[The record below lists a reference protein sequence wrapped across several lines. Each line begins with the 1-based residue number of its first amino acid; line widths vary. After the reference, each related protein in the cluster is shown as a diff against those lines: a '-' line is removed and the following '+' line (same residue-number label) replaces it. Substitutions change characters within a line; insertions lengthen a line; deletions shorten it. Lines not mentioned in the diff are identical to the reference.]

1 MPIHDPSCGT
11 LVTYNGFEGIVHG
24 INIHAGKCTV
34 RFLKPDI
41 PEQELRNRDLE
52 YTPVE
57 PVTADNFF
65 DRTNDDVGPI
75 LHRMKTAELV
85 DLYNEL
91 SGKNVRKVHDQI
103 DILRRLYGLR
113 SEHQRRQQGFEGQ
126 DPSVIA
132 TLAMVLK
139 DSASFSAWPR
149 DSKTRSAQVSFK
161 IGLSATPLYFD
172 EDEDAVSFDDYVR
185 LIDGVSDVVLAK
197 RPPVIRNSSLNTLV
211 GANALSKPVA
221 TRSLS
226 GNAARPP
233 SGSSDKRIIKRT
245 PAADAV
251 QYKGKRGAALAA
263 CVDGISVVDWLA
275 AVHANPDLEKVGKD
289 FLKFYESQGLIQIGV
304 V

>member
-11 LVTYNGFEGIVHG
+11 LVTYQGFEGMVRA

-34 RFLKPDI
+34 QFLEDRI

-57 PVTADNFF
+57 PVTADNFY
-65 DRTNDDVGPI
+65 DRTNDEVGPI
-75 LHRMKTAELV
+75 LHRMKTADLI

-113 SEHQRRQQGFEGQ
+113 SEHQRRQEGVAQQ
-126 DPSVIA
+126 DPSVIE

-139 DSASFSAWPR
+139 DSSSFSAWPR
-149 DSKTRSAQVSFK
+149 DSKTRSAQVAFK
-161 IGLSATPLYFD
+161 IGLSVTTLYFD
-172 EDEDAVSFDDYVR
+172 EDEQAIDFEDYVK
-185 LIDGVSDVVLAK
+185 LIDGVFDVVLTK
-197 RPPVIRNSSLNTLV
+197 RPLIVRNTTLNTQL

-233 SGSSDKRIIKRT
+233 AGSSDKRIIKRT
-245 PAADAV
+245 AAADTV
-251 QYKGKRGAALAA
+251 TYKGKRGAALAA
-263 CVDGISVVDWLA
+263 CVDGISVSDWLA
-275 AVHANPDLEKVGKD
+275 TVQANPETDKVGKD
-289 FLKFYESQGLIQIGV
+289 FLKFYESQGLIQIGEL
-304 V
+304 